1 MKYFTIIALLIA
13 LISFFGCQQQSEPM
27 EETGLHEE
35 EIQYTANGDTMQGYL
50 VYDNAVE
57 GKRPGIL
64 VVHEWW
70 GQNEYARK
78 RARMLAEL
86 GYTAF
91 ALDMYGEGKQ
101 AAHPEDAQKFASQ
114 VMQNMDVA
122 KARFMAALDLLKS
135 QETVN
140 PEKIGAIGYCFGGGV
155 VLQMAISG
163 VDLDGVAS
171 FHGALPSGF
180 ELDPNKVKASI
191 LVCHGAEDPFTPK
204 ERVKAFNQ
212 AMKDAGI
219 DYEFKEYP
227 GAKHSFTNP
236 AADSVGGKFNLP
248 LAYDKAADQQSWA
261 DMKAFFNRIFNK
273 EASAGY

>member
-13 LISFFGCQQQSEPM
+13 LILFFACQQQSEPM

-35 EIQYTANGDTMQGYL
+35 EIQYTANGDTLQGYL

-101 AAHPEDAQKFASQ
+101 AAHPEDAQKFATQ
-114 VMQNMDVA
+114 VMQNMDMA

-135 QETVN
+135 QETVD
-140 PEKIGAIGYCFGGGV
+140 PEEIAAIGYCFGGGV
-155 VLQMAISG
+155 VLSMAEMG
-163 VDLDGVAS
+163 VDIDGVVS
-171 FHGALPSGF
+171 FHGTLPTGLNPKPG
-180 ELDPNKVKASI
+180 EVKARA
-191 LVCHGAEDPFTPK
+191 LVCAGEDDPFVTK
-204 ERVKAFNQ
+204 EQMQTFKQEMDHANANYEVKT
-212 AMKDAGI
+212 
-219 DYEFKEYP
+219 YP

-236 AADSVGGKFNLP
+236 AADSLGAKFNLP
-248 LAYDKAADQQSWA
+248 LAYNKAADQQSWE
-261 DMKAFFNRIFNK
+261 DMKAFFNSIFNK
-273 EASAGY
+273 EASSGY